1 MLWDS
6 LEIFLDSELDNLVLE
21 EFQIKKRM
29 ILGIEDLEVKF
40 LLVVEDMVGIFRV
53 VVLYI
58 YLFLNYKKCYK
69 LFNFNKYILVVCG

>member
-1 MLWDS
+1 
-6 LEIFLDSELDNLVLE
+6 
-21 EFQIKKRM
+21 M